1 MKRTLLS
8 LIAAGSVAL
17 SGAAFA
23 ASPSTYQ
30 VTGPVTAV
38 DDSMITVMKGKE
50 KFEIAR
56 DSNTKVTGD
65 LKVGDKVTI
74 QYTMTAKQV
83 EVKSA
88 GKNDKAADKS
98 KKDEKAA
105 DSPSASPKK

>member
-17 SGAAFA
+17 SGVALAG
-23 ASPSTYQ
+23 SPSSYQ

-38 DDSMITVMKGKE
+38 DDTMITVMKGKE
-50 KFEIAR
+50 KFEVAR
-56 DSNTKVTGD
+56 DSSTKVTGD

-74 QYTMTAKQV
+74 SYTMTAKDI

-88 GKNDKAADKS
+88 AKTDKADKS
-98 KKDEKAA
+98 KKDDKTAA
-105 DSPSASPKK
+105 KPSASPKK

>member
-1 MKRTLLS
+1 M
-8 LIAAGSVAL
+8 IAGSIAM

-23 ASPSTYQ
+23 GSPSSYQ

-50 KFEIAR
+50 KFEVAR
-56 DSNTKVTGD
+56 DSGTKVTGD

-74 QYTMTAKQV
+74 MYTMTAKEI

-88 GKNDKAADKS
+88 GKTDKASKKDDKAAT
-98 KKDEKAA
+98 
-105 DSPSASPKK
+105 SPSAAPKK

>member
-17 SGAAFA
+17 SGVAFA

-56 DSNTKVTGD
+56 DSSTKVTGD
-65 LKVGDKVTI
+65 LKVGEKVTI
-74 QYTMTAKQV
+74 TYTMTAKEV
-83 EVKSA
+83 EVKA
-88 GKNDKAADKS
+88 AKTDKADKS
-98 KKDEKAA
+98 KKDDKAA
-105 DSPSASPKK
+105 ASPSPAAKK